1 MRGEEGSG
9 CDGMEW
15 GGEWRGGGVMGW
27 NGEVSGGVGACVSG
41 REVKGCVSGKTWEM
55 RGRRH

>member
-1 MRGEEGSG
+1 
-9 CDGMEW
+9 MEW